1 MVVEADS
8 GAVQPES
15 AEIKDVVLGRQI
27 VDLPL
32 KTREFLDLAML
43 SPGVVRP
50 PGGTRGDAMQ
60 QAGPW

>member
-32 KTREFLDLAML
+32 KTREFLDLAMF
-43 SPGVVRP
+43 SQGWCGRP
-50 PGGTRGDAMQ
+50 AELAATPCSRPAR
-60 QAGPW
+60 W